1 MKQQFNVL
9 PKFLI
14 TLCLTLLISTPLF
27 SEPPNLSLVRKE
39 VINYYDTGL
48 YYKDL
53 ENKIKQAQQYIID
66 QAQIHKHDKSSKKL
80 ALVLDIDETSLSN
93 YDKMVKRDFVG
104 TKEEIHQE
112 IMAANAVVIK
122 PMLDLYN
129 TALKHNIK
137 VFFVTGRHESER
149 NATRTNLTKAGYKKW
164 SGLYLRPNKYPYPS
178 IIPFK
183 TKARETITKQGYTII
198 ATIGDQF
205 SDIRGGF
212 AEKGFKLPN
221 PFYYL
226 P

>member
-9 PKFLI
+9 PKLLF
-14 TLCLTLLISTPLF
+14 TLCLTLLFSTPLF

-39 VINYYDTGL
+39 IINYYDTGL

-53 ENKIKQAQQYIID
+53 ESKIQQAQQYIID
-66 QAQIHKHDKSSKKL
+66 QAKIHKQNKSSKKL

-93 YDKMVKRDFVG
+93 YDKMLKRNFVG

-112 IMAANAVVIK
+112 IMAANATVIK

-129 TALKHNIK
+129 TALKNNIK

-149 NATRTNLTKAGYKKW
+149 NATRINLIKAGYKKW
-164 SGLYLRPNKYPYPS
+164 SGLYLRPNTYAYPS

-183 TKARETITKQGYTII
+183 SKTRETITKQGYTII
-198 ATIGDQF
+198 ASIGDQF
-205 SDIRGGF
+205 SDIKGGY